1 MNSKHIIPDTLK
13 IVKTAAPYSH
23 VVQHGNM
30 LYVSGIPG
38 MDYEKGELAG
48 TDFESQARQAFENI
62 SRLLIESGS
71 DMSKVVKTTV
81 LLCDAKNFTKLN
93 ELYIEY
99 FPINPPARSTPIV
112 GLPFETLHISIECIA
127 YIVR

>member
-13 IVKTAAPYSH
+13 IIKTAGPYSH

-99 FPINPPARSTPIV
+99 FPINPTARSTPIV

-127 YIVR
+127 YIE

>member
-1 MNSKHIIPDTLK
+1 MNNNHMIPNTLK

-38 MDYEKGELAG
+38 MNYEKGELAG
-48 TDFESQARQAFENI
+48 TDFESQTRQAFENI
-62 SRLLIESGS
+62 SRLLIASGS

-81 LLCDAKNFTKLN
+81 FLCDAKNFNKLN
-93 ELYIEY
+93 ELYTEY

-127 YIVR
+127 YIK